1 MEYRQLPRGNKN
13 EKFSV
18 LGFGM
23 GGIGKTPAD
32 EIEAII
38 LKAIHH
44 GINIFDKYQEDG
56 VLPSTVSY
64 NV

>member
-1 MEYRQLPRGNKN
+1 MEYRQLPHGTER
-13 EKFSV
+13 EKFGV
-18 LGFGM
+18 LGLGL

-38 LKAIHH
+38 SAEKCRAGRRADMMKEVFSHALS
-44 GINIFDKYQEDG
+44 
-56 VLPSTVSY
+56 P